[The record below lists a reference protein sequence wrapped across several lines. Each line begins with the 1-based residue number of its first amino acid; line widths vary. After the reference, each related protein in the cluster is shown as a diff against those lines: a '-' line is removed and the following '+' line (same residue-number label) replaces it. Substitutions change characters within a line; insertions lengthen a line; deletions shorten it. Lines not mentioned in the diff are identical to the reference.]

1 MAGDK
6 GLIFSDIYYY
16 TCYTDWLLEGVL
28 EDRRPRRGNSTIYI
42 TLIYLIKSI
51 VSIVI
56 RALRVIVLGRPD
68 YT

>member
-51 VSIVI
+51 VSIVT
-56 RALRVIVLGRPD
+56 RALRVIVLARPD